1 MSTTMINN
9 RIESMSTRIEKAT
22 PPYGYGGRSERM
34 QDEQTFKLEA
44 EDQKEFERALKAGA
58 YRTLHKKG
66 MLTDW
71 QLSQLLERLYS
82 GKTEKLGAV

>member
-1 MSTTMINN
+1 MSTTAINS
-9 RIESMSTRIEKAT
+9 RTESMSTRIEKAT
-22 PPYGYGGRSERM
+22 PPYGYGERSEQM

-44 EDQKEFERALKAGA
+44 EDQKEFERAFKAGV

-82 GKTEKLGAV
+82 GRTKKLGAV